1 MAKLKSGTI
10 SRQVIMHAIVLDQQR
25 PIDSSPLELRDVPL
39 PEPASKQIRVKV
51 HCCGIC
57 HTDLHV
63 IEGELSPHKMPIIPG
78 HQIVGLVE
86 KRGSEAQRFQRGD
99 RVGIPWLHQTDGTCS
114 FCRSGQENLCEHA
127 QFTGYDVDG
136 GYAEYVVVDED
147 FAYAIPP
154 QFTDENAAPL
164 FCAGIIGY
172 RSYRLSGAKQ
182 GDRVGLYGFG
192 ASAHIVIQ
200 FAQYLGSDVYVF
212 TRSENHRKHAE
223 ELGAVW
229 TGTAEEQPP
238 KPLDAAIIFAPAGKL
253 VVDALRATR
262 KGGTVA
268 CAGIVMS
275 EIPAIDYGLL
285 YHERVLRSVANSTRQ
300 DAREF
305 LELAAAVPIR
315 TEVQIYKLEDTNR
328 ALQDLK
334 HSRITGAGVV
344 RI

>member
-1 MAKLKSGTI
+1 M
-10 SRQVIMHAIVLDQQR
+10 RAIVLDQQR
-25 PIDSSPLELRDVPL
+25 SIDDSPLAVRDVPF
-39 PEPASKQIRVKV
+39 PEPGPNQIRVKV
-51 HCCGIC
+51 HCCGLC

-63 IEGELSPHKMPIIPG
+63 VEGDLRPHKMPVISG
-78 HQIVGLVE
+78 HQIVGTVE
-86 KRGSEAQRFQRGD
+86 KTGADVSRFRRAD
-99 RVGIPWLHQTDGTCS
+99 RVGIPWLHRTDGTCE
-114 FCRSGQENLCEHA
+114 FCRRGLENLCEHG

-136 GYAEYVVVDED
+136 GYAEFTVVDED
-147 FAYAIPP
+147 FAYPIPP

-172 RSYRLSGAKQ
+172 RSYRLSGIQ
-182 GDRVGLYGFG
+182 PGERLGLYGFG

-200 FAQYLGSDVYVF
+200 FARWLGNEVYVF
-212 TRSENHRKHAE
+212 TRGENHRKHAE
-223 ELGAVW
+223 ALGASW
-229 TGTAEEQPP
+229 TGVAEDRTP
-238 KPLDAAIIFAPAGKL
+238 KPLDAAIIFAPAGAL
-253 VVDALRATR
+253 VVEALKATR

-275 EIPAIDYGLL
+275 QIPAFDYNLI
-285 YHERVLRSVANSTRQ
+285 YHERVVRSVANSTRQ

-305 LELAAAVPIR
+305 LELAAKVPIR

-344 RI
+344 RVS